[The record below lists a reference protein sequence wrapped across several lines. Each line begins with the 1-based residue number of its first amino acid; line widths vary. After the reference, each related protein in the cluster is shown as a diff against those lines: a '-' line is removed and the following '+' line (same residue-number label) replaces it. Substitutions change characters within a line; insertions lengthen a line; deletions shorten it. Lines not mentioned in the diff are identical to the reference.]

1 MDGLKNLMAHIQKMP
16 GRLDTTMKALGGL
29 TAFGVVSPKLAGYGY
44 TMLGLARALYSTP
57 QGRNWLIAASDL
69 QPGSD
74 AMSRLVE
81 KIGSQLPRLL
91 ATDATEPTAPA
102 SAR

>member
-1 MDGLKNLMAHIQKMP
+1 M
-16 GRLDTTMKALGGL
+16 GRIDTTMKALGGL
-29 TAFGVVSPKLAGYGY
+29 TAIGVVPPSLAGYGY

-74 AMSRLVE
+74 AMSRLVDT
-81 KIGSQLPRLL
+81 IGSQLPRVL
-91 ATDATEPTAPA
+91 ATVATQPGPVTT
-102 SAR
+102 